1 MSSFKHF
8 TLIAASLA
16 STVMIGGCI
25 STSKEVREPVPVV
38 QVVPPEPAPSVV
50 NLPSS
55 TSESTT
61 TSWDHGA
68 VIQRQT
74 STADSNGAV
83 QNQTTTTWDNGG
95 GVPSHTTITTTTPG
109 STTN

>member
-1 MSSFKHF
+1 MRSFKRF
-8 TLIAASLA
+8 ALIAASLA
-16 STVMIGGCI
+16 SASLIGGCI
-25 STSKEVREPVPVV
+25 STSKEIHEPAPVV
-38 QVVPPEPAPSVV
+38 QVTPPQPAPL
-50 NLPSS
+50 NPPSS

-74 STADSNGAV
+74 TTTDSNGAV
-83 QNQTTTTWDNGG
+83 QKQTTITWDNGG
-95 GVPSHTTITTTTPG
+95 VEPSQTTVTTTTPG